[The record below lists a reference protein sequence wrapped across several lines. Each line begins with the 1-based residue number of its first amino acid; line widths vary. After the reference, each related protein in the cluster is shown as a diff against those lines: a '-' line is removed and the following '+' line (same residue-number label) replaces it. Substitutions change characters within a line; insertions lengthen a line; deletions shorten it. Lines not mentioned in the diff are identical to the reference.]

1 MNSTAESKPLFRLL
15 ALIAVVLAIPI
26 LPFVGFGGTLEPR
39 MAAWLNANLSPGA
52 VAGSVIGL
60 LATDILLPV
69 PSSVVST
76 FSGRMLGF
84 WGGTAA
90 SWLGMTLGAALA
102 FGLVRAFGRPL
113 ARRLAGPEELDRLD
127 ALSARFGPL
136 VLVLA
141 RPVPVFAE
149 ASVIL
154 MASSQLPWWRFAAA
168 VGLSNL
174 GIAAA
179 YALLGDAVQL
189 PVALAASIA
198 IPLLAAAVVR
208 WWWPRRKEPVA

>member
-1 MNSTAESKPLFRLL
+1 MDSTAESKHLFRLL

-26 LPFVGFGGTLEPR
+26 LPFVGFGDAMESR
-39 MAAWLNANLSPGA
+39 MTAWLDANMSPGA
-52 VAGSVIGL
+52 VAGLVIGL

-76 FSGRMLGF
+76 FAGKTLGF

-90 SWLGMTLGAALA
+90 SWLGMTLGAGAA
-102 FGLVRAFGRPL
+102 FALVRAFGRPL

-154 MASSQLPWWRFAAA
+154 MASARLSWWRFALA

-179 YALLGDAVQL
+179 YAILGDAVQL
-189 PVALAASIA
+189 PVALAAAIA
-198 IPLLAAAVVR
+198 VPLLAAAVAR
-208 WWWPRRKEPVA
+208 WCWPREDKR

>member
-1 MNSTAESKPLFRLL
+1 VTTDGRHMWNWLL
-15 ALIAVVLAIPI
+15 VIAVVLAVPI
-26 LPFVGFGGTLEPR
+26 VPFVVFGDSLEAR
-39 MAAWLNANLSPGA
+39 VGDWLDDALPSRT
-52 VAGSVIGL
+52 VALLVIGL
-60 LATDILLPV
+60 LSSDIFLPI

-90 SWLGMTLGAALA
+90 SWCGMTAGAALA
-102 FGLVRAFGRPL
+102 FGLVRLFGRPL
-113 ARRLAGPEELDRLD
+113 AKRFSSEEELARVD
-127 ALSARFGPL
+127 ALAARLGVF

-149 ASVIL
+149 ASVLL
-154 MASSQLPWWRFAAA
+154 MGATRLSWWKFLAA

-179 YALLGDAVQL
+179 YAALGERVQL
-189 PVALAASIA
+189 PVALAAAIA
-198 IPLLAAAVVR
+198 IPLVALVVAR
-208 WWWPRRKEPVA
+208 WCWPKSEG

>member
-1 MNSTAESKPLFRLL
+1 MSTSESKHLFRLL
-15 ALIAVVLAIPI
+15 AWIAVVLAIPI
-26 LPFVGFGGTLEPR
+26 LPFLGFGESLESR
-39 MAAWLNANLSPGA
+39 MTAWLDTAVSPGT
-52 VAGSVIGL
+52 VAGAVIGL

-76 FSGRMLGF
+76 FSGKMLGF

-90 SWLGMTLGAALA
+90 SWLGMTLGAAAA

-136 VLVLA
+136 VLILA

-154 MASSQLPWWRFAAA
+154 MASARLSWWRFAAA
-168 VGLSNL
+168 VSLSNL

-179 YALLGDAVQL
+179 YAALGDAVQL

-198 IPLLAAAVVR
+198 IPLLAAALAR
-208 WWWPRRKEPVA
+208 WFWPMRAPP